1 MESNDFEED
10 FHPGGDS
17 DSVSSG
23 DSVLIGVEDQ
33 QEFNMDV
40 DMDLYNKLA
49 RNKVKTLDDVRMD
62 WGRGDRDNKQGGG
75 TGNPLYHSDDD
86 ETDF

>member
-10 FHPGGDS
+10 FHPGDS